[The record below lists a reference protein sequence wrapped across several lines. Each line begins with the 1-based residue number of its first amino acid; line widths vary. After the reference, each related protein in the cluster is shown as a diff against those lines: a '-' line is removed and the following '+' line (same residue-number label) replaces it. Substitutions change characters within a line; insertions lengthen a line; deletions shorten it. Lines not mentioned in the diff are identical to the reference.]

1 MRKTIFALAVLCG
14 IGLMAGCEKEET
26 GTQNAPQDQNVLKG
40 TKWKGRCHRNGE
52 SPCTYDDGEEYILH
66 WWERYFIDID
76 FETDSNT
83 CYTIDIWGG
92 DDGPYCYGPQWYGK
106 YTYHSSY
113 AFSGDT
119 GRFYSNVH
127 SELSL
132 SAIRLVNPDSIEI
145 ESNHGWIGFSKVQP
159 ES

>member
-1 MRKTIFALAVLCG
+1 M
-14 IGLMAGCEKEET
+14 
-26 GTQNAPQDQNVLKG
+26 
-40 TKWKGRCHRNGE
+40 
-52 SPCTYDDGEEYILH
+52 
-66 WWERYFIDID
+66 YFIDID
-76 FETDSNT
+76 FETDSNA
-83 CYTIDIWGG
+83 CYTYDIWGE
-92 DDGPYCYGPQWYGK
+92 DDGPCSNGILPYGK
-106 YTYHSSY
+106 YTYHSPY

-119 GRFYSNVH
+119 GRFYGNVH